1 MYNKTIIVT
10 KSILNTCSERGWKS
24 EEELNLKYALMVFN
38 LYTLYHIN

>member
-1 MYNKTIIVT
+1 MYNKSIFVI
-10 KSILNTCSERGWKS
+10 KSILNTSSERGWKS

>member
-1 MYNKTIIVT
+1 MYNKPTFVI
-10 KSILNTCSERGWKS
+10 KNILNKCSERGWKS

>member
-1 MYNKTIIVT
+1 MYNKAKFVA
-10 KSILNTCSERGWKS
+10 KSILYKCSERGWKS